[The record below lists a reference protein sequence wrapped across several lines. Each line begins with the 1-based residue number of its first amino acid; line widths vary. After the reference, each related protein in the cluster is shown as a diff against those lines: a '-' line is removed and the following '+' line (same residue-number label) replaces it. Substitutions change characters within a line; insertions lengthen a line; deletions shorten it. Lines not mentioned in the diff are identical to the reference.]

1 VLTCAR
7 HTAAIYDRGGMYRVG
22 PLDGVVDVKWERKR
36 DDMSMA
42 TVGVMGL
49 TEECR
54 TLLANLEPNRHELVI
69 FRDTE
74 RVWEGPIS
82 HVEYLPDRVN
92 IEARDVMYYAYRLI
106 RRTAVD
112 LSEVVPPTKV
122 VQYMKD
128 VLVREFARRE
138 AEDPPINVS
147 PFITGFLSADD
158 VETKRVKEAY
168 SNTLFEEID
177 DIGRYAG
184 CDYTVVGRRIILSDV
199 HTVFYQTPA
208 VSEADFLG
216 DVVVT
221 AYGLQHATFAAVTDG
236 EGIFGTAG
244 GPDPYYGHWEVLV
257 TTEDEEGD
265 EEAPDEADP
274 AVLAE
279 QAARSLRGM
288 NPVPFLVRLPE
299 NSTLNPNGALSMA
312 DLVPGARVPLRAT
325 LAARTFTMMQK
336 LDSMEVTESAGVA
349 EKITVSLS
357 QASESDVPS
366 TGVLP

>member
-7 HTAAIYDRGGMYRVG
+7 HTAAIYDRGGTNRLG
-22 PLDGVVDVKWERKR
+22 PLDAVVAIKWERKR
-36 DDMSMA
+36 DDMSLA

-112 LSEVVPPTKV
+112 LSAVDPPTKV
-122 VQYMKD
+122 VKYMKD

-138 AEDPPINVS
+138 AEDPPINVT

-158 VETKRVKEAY
+158 VETKRVKPAY

-199 HTVFYQTPA
+199 HTVFYTTPA
-208 VSEADFLG
+208 VTEADFMG
-216 DVVVT
+216 EVVVT
-221 AYGLQHATFAAVTDG
+221 SYGLQHATFAAATDG

-244 GPDPYYGHWEVLV
+244 GPDPYYGHWEVLL

-265 EEAPDEADP
+265 DVQPEEADP
-274 AVLAE
+274 KVLAK
-279 QAARSLRGM
+279 QAKRALRGM
-288 NPVPFLVRLPE
+288 NPVPFVVRLPE
-299 NSTLNPNGALSMA
+299 NSTLNPDGALSLS

-325 LAARTFTMMQK
+325 LTARTFSMMQK
-336 LDSMEVTESAGVA
+336 LDSMECSEESGNA
-349 EKITVSLS
+349 EKITVNLS
-357 QASESDVPS
+357 TASTKDEPM
-366 TGVLP
+366 TGVYP